1 MLKTAK
7 ATKRP
12 LTSREAQR
20 LGRAVEA
27 SDLVSA
33 LRLFGLRQG
42 TIAKATGTTER
53 TVGNWKR
60 TSAIR
65 PQNADRLWGLRE
77 IVLLLHRTLTPRGVG
92 QWMNAPNRLLKGRR
106 PTEILG
112 EGDLEAVRE
121 AAEAYVEGDY
131 V

>member
-7 ATKRP
+7 PERAP
-12 LTSREAQR
+12 LTTKEAQR

-27 SDLVSA
+27 SQLVTA
-33 LRLFGLRQG
+33 LRLFGLKQWA
-42 TIAKATGTTER
+42 IARATGTSER

-106 PTEILG
+106 PVEVLA
-112 EGDLEAVRE
+112 EGSLEAVRE

>member
-7 ATKRP
+7 ASGKT
-12 LTSREAQR
+12 LTTREAQR

-33 LRLFGLRQG
+33 LRLFGIRQG

-65 PQNADRLWGLRE
+65 PQNADRLWALRE

-106 PTEILG
+106 PVEVLG
-112 EGDLEAVRE
+112 ENDIEAVRE